1 MQDTSLVPILS
12 YNTNGFAHH
21 RLLDAIQVLADLGYR
36 HVAITL
42 DIHSL
47 DPADPNL
54 EAHAA
59 AVKDALANH
68 NMTCTIETGGRF
80 VLDPHRKHWPTLIS
94 AAARDRQR
102 RINFLRRAVDVA
114 RALDADAVSFWSGA
128 IEPGVTVDS
137 AWSHLREGCRAL
149 LKHARDRAVQLAFE
163 PEPGM
168 FIETCDQYAKLAGEM
183 VAISGGIPLGLA
195 LDVGHVHCLGDGDPA
210 SRIRQFAE
218 SLRVIHIEDMRT
230 GLHEHLLFGE
240 GEIDFPPILAAMREV
255 GYTGP
260 LVVELSRHGHDAV
273 NAARRALEF
282 LSPMLTG

>member
-21 RLLDAIQVLADLGYR
+21 RLPEAIEVLSGIGYR

-47 DPADPNL
+47 DPAGGNL
-54 EAHAA
+54 DAHIATIR
-59 AVKDALANH
+59 DLLARH
-68 NMTCTIETGGRF
+68 KMACTIETGGRF
-80 VLDPHRKHWPTLIS
+80 ILDPHRKHWPTLVS
-94 AAARDRQR
+94 GGARDRQR
-102 RINFLRRAVDVA
+102 RIDSLRRAIDIA
-114 RALDADAVSFWSGA
+114 GALDADAVSFWSGA
-128 IEPGVTVDS
+128 MERDLPVDS
-137 AWSHLREGCRAL
+137 AWSHLRESCREL
-149 LKHARDRAVQLAFE
+149 LIHARDRAVQLAFE

-230 GLHEHLLFGE
+230 GLHEHVMFGE
-240 GEIDFPPILAAMREV
+240 GEMDFPPIIAALCDV

-260 LVVELSRHGHDAV
+260 LVVELSRHSHDAV
-273 NAARRALEF
+273 NAARQAFEF
-282 LSPMLTG
+282 LSPMLS